1 MHEENFAPNYNIFTG
16 KAKETTPTLGEI
28 LTGSLW
34 ALARQ
39 RYCGDDPDAFPL
51 ALVGV
56 YDKTNRDVFFHFHVH
71 HSFVHHHSWT
81 KTVSMMTPIT
91 WYWVISQILDM
102 EKEKQKNWQLR
113 WNYRINTLSVLSY
126 QSNYWNSWRRRFLD
140 WSDGTVCAYC
150 CRPIGPTYVVGPWTH
165 EYRKK
170 KQRRFLITEK

>member
-1 MHEENFAPNYNIFTG
+1 MDLLPLFQYLTSKAILVAFLNYTLQMHEENFAPNYNIFTG

-71 HSFVHHHSWT
+71 HSFVHHHS
-81 KTVSMMTPIT
+81 
-91 WYWVISQILDM
+91 
-102 EKEKQKNWQLR
+102 
-113 WNYRINTLSVLSY
+113 
-126 QSNYWNSWRRRFLD
+126 
-140 WSDGTVCAYC
+140 
-150 CRPIGPTYVVGPWTH
+150 
-165 EYRKK
+165 
-170 KQRRFLITEK
+170 